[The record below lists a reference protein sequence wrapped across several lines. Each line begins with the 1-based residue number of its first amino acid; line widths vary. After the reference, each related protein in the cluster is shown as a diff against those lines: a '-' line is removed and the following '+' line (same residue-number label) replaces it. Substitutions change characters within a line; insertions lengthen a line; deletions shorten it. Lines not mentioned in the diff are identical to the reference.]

1 MDKVDDL
8 RDLIDVLD
16 EEIMSLL
23 DKRYNLSMEIGKLK
37 TQAKTSVLDTKRE
50 SSILD
55 KTSKYSHSPEIGI
68 VYKTIMKESKSLQRK

>member
-1 MDKVDDL
+1 MDKIANL
-8 RDLIDVLD
+8 RNLIDVLD

-23 DKRYNLSMEIGKLK
+23 DERYTLSLKIGNLKV
-37 TQAKTSVLDTKRE
+37 QAKTNVLDTKRE
-50 SSILD
+50 SFILD